1 MTAGYEARRRA
12 LLEDLARLGRVAV
25 AFSGGVDSS
34 VLLHAAHA
42 ALGDGALAVIADSPS
57 LPRSELALARRT
69 AAEIGARLVEVRT
82 SELADPDY
90 RANGGDRCYHCKT
103 ALFRALDVVCA
114 AEGIRTQAF
123 GEIADDAQDDRPGVR
138 AARERGVLAPLVRAG
153 FAKRDVRRYAREAG
167 LSVAEKPAGA
177 CLASRI
183 PRGTPV
189 TAERLAAVEVAEDA
203 IHRLGIAQLRVRH
216 RGRRARLEVGEEE
229 LENARRLAVP
239 IAAALR
245 TAGFEDFELAAYVPP
260 GRLPTPTPERAPDRP
275 APRPISRS

>member
-1 MTAGYEARRRA
+1 MTAGYQARRRA
-12 LLEDLARLGRVAV
+12 LLRDLASLGRVAV

-42 ALGDGALAVIADSPS
+42 ALGASALGDGALGVIADSPS
-57 LPRSELALARRT
+57 LPRSELEAARRT
-69 AAEIGARLVEVRT
+69 AADIGVRLVEVRT
-82 SELADPDY
+82 SELDDPRY
-90 RANGGDRCYHCKT
+90 AANLGDRCYHCKS

-114 AEGIRTQAF
+114 DEGIKWQAF
-123 GEIADDAQDDRPGVR
+123 GEITDDAQDERPGVR

-153 FAKRDVRRYAREAG
+153 FTKADVRRYAREAA
-167 LSVAEKPAGA
+167 LSVAQKPAGA

-189 TAERLAAVEVAEDA
+189 TRKRLATVEAAEDA
-203 IHRLGIAQLRVRH
+203 LRGLGLSQLRVRH

-229 LENARRLAVP
+229 LEDARRLSVP

-245 TAGFEDFELAAYVPP
+245 AAGFEGYELAAYQTPGAVP
-260 GRLPTPTPERAPDRP
+260 T
-275 APRPISRS
+275 RSGI